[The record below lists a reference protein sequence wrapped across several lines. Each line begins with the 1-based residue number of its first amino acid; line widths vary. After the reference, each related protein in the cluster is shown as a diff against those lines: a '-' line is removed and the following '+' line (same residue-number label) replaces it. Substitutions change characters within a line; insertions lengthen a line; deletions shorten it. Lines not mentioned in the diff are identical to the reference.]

1 MGFKVQGASWRAAGS
16 DVPFE
21 MLQKQVSGSVHRLP
35 QADQSK
41 LLVRIEFRD
50 TATFNRL
57 FELQKRGS
65 GVDLEM
71 EIKGGK
77 KPYRVRGVSF
87 RIRRLSLSVYELE
100 GEGISGVDPVMAK

>member
-1 MGFKVQGASWRAAGS
+1 
-16 DVPFE
+16 
-21 MLQKQVSGSVHRLP
+21 
-35 QADQSK
+35 
-41 LLVRIEFRD
+41 
-50 TATFNRL
+50 
-57 FELQKRGS
+57 
-65 GVDLEM
+65 M